1 MARGKGESAL
11 FKDGRGYWTVKI
23 ELPRSPDDKR
33 RQKVVRR
40 KDKKKAMEELDRL
53 KAELSV
59 LGDLPTSGLTV
70 ERWLRYWMEEIV
82 PTEVRPKSYASYKS
96 TVDGWLIPILGRRKL
111 DTLSSE
117 HVREM
122 FKTIMSTPKSPKLR
136 GLTDLP
142 PDTVMVGPD
151 TAIKAH
157 AVLSSALSAAMA
169 NKKTNRNACE
179 AVKPPAKAKTK
190 QPALTLDQSIDL
202 LAFLTGRPDCALW
215 STYLLTG
222 ARRGEILGL
231 EADRV
236 TDTLDLSWQLQRIT
250 DITTAAADY
259 EYRHIQG
266 TLYLT
271 RPKTKSGHR
280 ILPLVGPLKSV
291 LGLHMQGRV
300 EGLVFTRD
308 DGKPWDPDSA
318 TEAWA
323 RLLEE
328 AGMPS
333 NVVLHGARH
342 TAVDLMDA
350 AGVPWD
356 DIKDIVGHSTRQMS
370 QAYRSSAN
378 MKRLAGALDQV
389 YRSLER

>member
-23 ELPRSPDDKR
+23 ELPRGPDGKR

-40 KDKKKAMEELDRL
+40 KDKKQAMAEMAKLKLELAD
-53 KAELSV
+53 
-59 LGDLPTSGLTV
+59 LGDLPTSGLTL

-82 PTEVRPKSYASYKS
+82 PHEVRPKSYASYKS
-96 TVDGWLIPILGRRKL
+96 TVDGWIIPILGRRKL
-111 DTLSSE
+111 ETLAPE
-117 HVREM
+117 HIRDM
-122 FKTIMSTPKSPKLR
+122 FKVIMSTPKSPKLR
-136 GLTDLP
+136 GMEVLP
-142 PDTVMVGPD
+142 EDTVMVGPD

-157 AVLSSALSAAMA
+157 AILSSALNSAIA
-169 NKKTNRNACE
+169 NRKATRNPCD
-179 AVKPPAKAKTK
+179 AVKPPGKLSAK
-190 QPALTLDQSIDL
+190 QPALTREQAIEL
-202 LAFLTGRPDCALW
+202 LAYLTTHKDCALW

-236 TDTLDLSWQLQRIT
+236 TDTLDLSWQLLRIT
-250 DITTAAADY
+250 DIKTAPADY
-259 EYRHIQG
+259 EYRHLEG

-280 ILPLVGPLKSV
+280 VVPLKEP
-291 LGLHMQGRV
+291 LAAYLKLHLNGRT
-300 EGLVFTRD
+300 EGLVFLDR
-308 DGKPWDPDSA
+308 GKPWDPDRASKEW
-318 TEAWA
+318 TK
-323 RLLEE
+323 LLKE

-342 TAVDLMDA
+342 TVVDLMDA
-350 AGVPWD
+350 TGVGWD
-356 DIKDIVGHSTRQMS
+356 DIKDLVGHSTRQMS

-378 MKRLAGALDQV
+378 IDRLSGAMDQF
-389 YRSLER
+389 YKSLER